1 MLSPF
6 HGVLPM
12 SKIPFAFALLTTL
25 CLVSPAARAGNPII
39 DKVMKDQADRIPA
52 DAMKTA
58 FDFYTDHADQVKN
71 KNYVTIVDFN
81 KPSTEKRMHI
91 INMQTGEVEDLY
103 VAHGKNSGENYATK
117 FSNKAG
123 SFQSSLG
130 LYLTAEEYVGK
141 HGLSLRIDGL
151 EPTNDNVRSRDIVMH
166 GATYVSEDFAKKEG
180 RMGRS
185 EGCFAVPQPEIAR
198 LVKLLE
204 GKSILLAYRGTG
216 PEAGHDKD
224 EKIDSTKTDSTKKNE

>member
-1 MLSPF
+1 
-6 HGVLPM
+6 
-12 SKIPFAFALLTTL
+12 
-25 CLVSPAARAGNPII
+25 
-39 DKVMKDQADRIPA
+39 MK
-52 DAMKTA
+52 KA

-71 KNYVTIVDFN
+71 KNYVTIVDFD

-91 INMQTGEVEDLY
+91 INMQTGDVEDLY

-117 FSNKAG
+117 FSNKPG
-123 SFQSSLG
+123 SLQSSLG

-151 EPTNDNVRSRDIVMH
+151 EPTNDKVRSRDIVMH
-166 GATYVSEDFAKKEG
+166 GATYVSEDFAKKQG

-204 GKSILLAYRGTG
+204 GKSVLLAYRSAAPTAE
-216 PEAGHDKD
+216 PDGHDKSASP
-224 EKIDSTKTDSTKKNE
+224 K